1 MGKFVN
7 LFPNRCPTE
16 MTAAKQCRPV
26 LLALAFIAVRAT
38 PAWSQIEA
46 TEPQRASP
54 APAAPTFGGDFW
66 SRPKLTGNW
75 SGVRDEFAAQGLT
88 IDFDVTYTLQ
98 GVAAGGI
105 PNTGTPL
112 GNTTL
117 GDLIFGLDTTKAKLW
132 RGGLFKLRLEGRT
145 GDSALARAGTVSAV
159 DNDAITPNS
168 LGNLNKNVFG
178 LTELT
183 YTQFLSR
190 QFAVFGGL
198 LNTMEGDSNPIAGNA
213 RSNMSFLNLSFLM
226 SLVEAALA
234 PNVTLG
240 GGGLFILSPD
250 ILGKVIIFNSQ
261 ESATTN
267 PFEHGQGTTFAT
279 EWTVNHKLGDAPG
292 GQVLGFMYGI
302 GENRADI
309 ARDPRVFIADLIV
322 NQQIPT
328 TTKSTWAFY
337 YNAHQYVQ
345 GDERRGW
352 GPFLRFGVSDGDPNP
367 VKFDVAAG
375 IGGKGPFPGRDNDGW
390 GAGFYYL
397 NMSDAGLLSRLR
409 IGNEVGG
416 ELFYNVGITPAI
428 HLTFD
433 AQAVSSARPRQ
444 ETAGILGARL
454 AVNFLTK
461 KCGEPY
467 RHSLSTGRSYSP
479 ILPLLTPG
487 TD

>member
-1 MGKFVN
+1 M
-7 LFPNRCPTE
+7 
-16 MTAAKQCRPV
+16 KQWFGG
-26 LLALAFIAVRAT
+26 LLALALITGRAL
-38 PAWSQIEA
+38 PLWAQNEA
-46 TEPQRASP
+46 TDTASAPP
-54 APAAPTFGGDFW
+54 ALTFGGDVW
-66 SRPKLTGNW
+66 SRSKLTGDW
-75 SGVRDEFAAQGLT
+75 GGVRDQFAAQGLT

-117 GDLIFGLDTTKAKLW
+117 GDLVFGLDTTKAKLW
-132 RGGLFKLRLEGRT
+132 PGGLFKLRLEGRT
-145 GDSALARAGTVSAV
+145 GDSALTRAGTVSAV

-168 LGNLNKNVFG
+168 PGNLNKNVFG

-183 YTQFLSR
+183 YTQFFSR

-198 LNTMEGDSNPIAGNA
+198 LNTLEGDSNPIAGNA
-213 RSNMSFLNLSFLM
+213 RSNMSFLNLSFLI
-226 SLVEAALA
+226 SLVEAASA

-240 GGGLFILSPD
+240 GGGVFIPSPE

-279 EWTVNHKLGDAPG
+279 EWTVNHQLGDRPG

-309 ARDPRVFIADLIV
+309 ARDPRVFIADLII

-328 TTKSTWAFY
+328 TTQSTWAFY
-337 YNAHQYVQ
+337 YNAHQFIQ
-345 GDERRGW
+345 GDEQRGW

-367 VKFDVAAG
+367 VKFNIAAG
-375 IGGKGPFPGRDNDGW
+375 IGGKEPFPSRADDRW

-397 NMSDAGLLSRLR
+397 DMSNAGLLSRLK
-409 IGNEVGG
+409 ISDEVGG
-416 ELFYNVGITPAI
+416 ELFYNLGITPAM

-444 ETAGILGARL
+444 EAAVILGARL
-454 AVNFLTK
+454 AVNF
-461 KCGEPY
+461 
-467 RHSLSTGRSYSP
+467 
-479 ILPLLTPG
+479 
-487 TD
+487 